1 MTEQIKNLME
11 DIFETKIKCLSDE
24 IGPNDIENWDSLG
37 QMKLIA
43 ALEEM
48 YKVKF
53 EVSEMFEIFN
63 LGDIKRILKNKG
75 VS

>member
-1 MTEQIKNLME
+1 MTEQIKNIME
-11 DIFETKIKCLSDE
+11 DIFETKINSLSDE
-24 IGPNDIENWDSLG
+24 LGPNDIENWDSLG
-37 QMKLIA
+37 QMKLIV

-53 EVSEMFEIFN
+53 EVSEMFEIFT

-75 VS
+75 VL